1 GEVVMP
7 QQYEVRLAGLGGQG
21 IILAGIIMAEAAGI
35 YDGRFVAQTQA
46 YGAAAR
52 GGFSRSDVV
61 ISDEEINYPKALALD
76 MLLAMSQDAYED
88 NLKYLKPGGVLIV
101 DSTYVSEIA
110 DAHVYAIPFSRI
122 AREKFGRE
130 NVANIIALGALTQ
143 IFSYITEA
151 AVEKAVMKRVPKA
164 HLDMNR
170 QAFEAGKTAA
180 KEALHKSA
188 LQEEDDEEV

>member
-1 GEVVMP
+1 MP

-35 YDGRFVAQTQA
+35 YDGKFVAQTQA

-61 ISDEEINYPKALALD
+61 VSDEEINYPKALALD

-88 NLKYLKPGGVLIV
+88 NLKYLKPRGALIV

-143 IFSYITEA
+143 IFPHITEA

-164 HLDMNR
+164 HLEMNR
-170 QAFEAGKTAA
+170 QAFEAGRAAA

-188 LQEEDDEEV
+188 LQEEAYEEV